1 MCSKITITSFCLLF
15 IGFISCKDS
24 LGLSETEGFLNL
36 SIGVSDKVNVVSRS
50 LSVEEQTILEQ
61 DCKVRIYSGE
71 TLVQKYQGIDNVPA
85 QIQLVSGDYSV
96 RVTAGDSVAASFE
109 QRFLKGKRIS
119 V

>member
-1 MCSKITITSFCLLF
+1 MKERLYYITLLTG
-15 IGFISCKDS
+15 II
-24 LGLSETEGFLNL
+24 LGLVACKKEAGFTESEGALKL
-36 SIGVSDKVNVVSRS
+36 SIGVSDKVHVVSRS
-50 LSVEEQTILEQ
+50 LSAEEQTILEQ

-109 QRFLKGKRIS
+109 QRFF
-119 V
+119 